1 MNLSVVGPLDKLSGR
16 GVAGVMLTL
25 EGVWVWVVTVTPVL
39 PITLPLVACTV
50 AVPKATA
57 VSKPPL
63 AMVATLVGVVLQVT
77 EDVTSAVELLP

>member
-1 MNLSVVGPLDKLSGR
+1 
-16 GVAGVMLTL
+16 MLTL
-25 EGVWVWVVTVTPVL
+25 VTVWFATVRPVV

-63 AMVATLVGVVLQVT
+63 AMVATLVGLVLQVT
-77 EDVTSAVELLP
+77 EEVTSAVLMLP